1 MSPELGLFI
10 MMNNYFHDVATALLV
25 GSAFALWAMVREYEE
40 AGAPQTRAYLLRIYG
55 LMTKLARFSLAW
67 IILGGI
73 PRLIFFMDFEWV
85 NAVGKLQVPALALKH
100 ILIFIAVGAGARL
113 WWKLRKRMALIR
125 ASSALAPG
133 P

>member
-1 MSPELGLFI
+1 MSPELGLAI

-25 GSAFALWAMVREYEE
+25 GSAFALWALVRVYDEGS
-40 AGAPQTRAYLLRIYG
+40 AGPETRAYLLRIYG

-67 IILGGI
+67 IVLGGV

-100 ILIFIAVGAGARL
+100 ILIFIAVGSGARL
-113 WWKLRKRMALIR
+113 WWQLRKRMAVIR
-125 ASSALAPG
+125 ASFAST
-133 P
+133 